1 MKVSQNRSHA
11 VMAQR
16 AESKESLD
24 DFPTPPWATRALIE
38 HVLEKPEG
46 FKSQSCL
53 EPACGEG
60 HMAKVLAEYF
70 GDVKTSDVYPYGYGE
85 IKDFTTHPF
94 EVNFCDWV
102 ITNPPFRLGE
112 DFIHRAL
119 AVARVGVAMLTRT
132 VFIESVGRYARIFSV
147 TPPTKF
153 AQFTERVPMVKG
165 RLDAKASTA
174 TGYCWLVW
182 EKRKRTQSRVVW
194 IPPCRKSLERDG
206 DYELPQSPMFGQT
219 HISAARRKASKGKP
233 GLEQVDL
240 FGT

>member
-38 HVLEKPEG
+38 HVLEKPQG

-119 AVARVGVAMLTRT
+119 AVARVGRCDAHANSIHRECGPIRANFQRNTSHQICTIHRAGSDGERT
-132 VFIESVGRYARIFSV
+132 PGR
-147 TPPTKF
+147 
-153 AQFTERVPMVKG
+153 
-165 RLDAKASTA
+165 
-174 TGYCWLVW
+174 
-182 EKRKRTQSRVVW
+182 
-194 IPPCRKSLERDG
+194 
-206 DYELPQSPMFGQT
+206 
-219 HISAARRKASKGKP
+219 
-233 GLEQVDL
+233 
-240 FGT
+240 

>member
-1 MKVSQNRSHA
+1 
-11 VMAQR
+11 
-16 AESKESLD
+16 
-24 DFPTPPWATRALIE
+24 
-38 HVLEKPEG
+38 
-46 FKSQSCL
+46 
-53 EPACGEG
+53 
-60 HMAKVLAEYF
+60 MAKVLAEYF
-70 GDVKTSDVYPYGYGE
+70 GDVKASDIHPYGYGE
-85 IKDFTTHPF
+85 VKDFTTHPF
-94 EVNFCDWV
+94 EVSSYDWI

-132 VFIESVGRYARIFSV
+132 VFIESVGRYARIFRA

-153 AQFTERVPMVKG
+153 AQSTERVPMVKG

-182 EKRKRTQSRVVW
+182 EGRKRTQSRVVW

-206 DYELPQSPMFGQT
+206 DYKRPPTPIAGQ
-219 HISAARRKASKGKP
+219 IPIARGSRKIAKGQP
-233 GLEQVDL
+233 TLEQVDL